1 MTGAPITPA
10 RADDRPAIVFDF
22 AGVLFRWHP
31 PTMLQR
37 VVPHLA
43 HDEASTAHWVREIF
57 QGYDG
62 DWLAFDQGR
71 VAVPELVHRIARRT
85 GAREADVQAV
95 VDAVPHELQPIA
107 PTAAL
112 VARLKAAGR
121 RLFFLSNMPAPYSDH
136 LERTHEF
143 VRWFD
148 DGIFSARVSEA
159 KPHRAIFE
167 IAQRRFGRAP
177 QDLVFLDDHV
187 PNVDAARALGWHA
200 IHFVDAAQAEAELK
214 ARGFA

>member
-1 MTGAPITPA
+1 MTVSVSA
-10 RADDRPAIVFDF
+10 DRPAIVFDF

-31 PTMLQR
+31 PSMLRR

-43 HDEASTAHWVREIF
+43 HDEASAARWVREIF

-71 VAVPELVHRIARRT
+71 VEVLDLVRQIARRT
-85 GAREADVQAV
+85 GATEADIQAV
-95 VDAVPHELQPIA
+95 VDAVPHELQPIEA
-107 PTAAL
+107 TVAL
-112 VARLKAAGR
+112 VGRLKAAGR

-136 LERTHEF
+136 LERTHDF

-148 DGIFSARVSEA
+148 DGIFSARVLEA

-177 QDLVFLDDHV
+177 GELVFLDDHV
-187 PNVDAARALGWHA
+187 PNVDAARALGWQA

>member
-1 MTGAPITPA
+1 MTVSVSA
-10 RADDRPAIVFDF
+10 DRPAIVFDF

-31 PTMLQR
+31 PSMLRR
-37 VVPHLA
+37 VVPHLV
-43 HDEASTAHWVREIF
+43 HDEASAARWVREIF

-71 VAVPELVHRIARRT
+71 VEVPDLVRQIARRT
-85 GAREADVQAV
+85 GAREADIQAV
-95 VDAVPHELQPIA
+95 VDAVPHELQPIEA
-107 PTAAL
+107 TVAL

-136 LERTHEF
+136 LERTHAF

-148 DGIFSARVSEA
+148 DGIFSARVLEA

-167 IAQRRFGRAP
+167 IAQRRFGRP
-177 QDLVFLDDHV
+177 PGELVFLDDHV
-187 PNVDAARALGWHA
+187 PNVDAARALGWQA

>member
-1 MTGAPITPA
+1 MTVGTAA
-10 RADDRPAIVFDF
+10 DAADDRPAIVFDF

-31 PTMLQR
+31 PSMLRR

-43 HDEASTAHWVREIF
+43 HDEASAARWVREIF

-71 VAVPELVHRIARRT
+71 VEVPDLVRQIARRT
-85 GAREADVQAV
+85 GASAADIQAV
-95 VDAVPHELQPIA
+95 VDAVPHELQPIEA
-107 PTAAL
+107 TVAL
-112 VARLKAAGR
+112 VGRLKAAGR

-136 LERTHEF
+136 LERSHDF

-148 DGIFSARVSEA
+148 DGIFSARVLEA
-159 KPHRAIFE
+159 KPHRAIYE

-177 QDLVFLDDHV
+177 GELVFLDDHV
-187 PNVDAARALGWHA
+187 PNVDAARALGWQA
-200 IHFVDAAQAEAELK
+200 IHFVDATQAEAELK

>member
-1 MTGAPITPA
+1 MTVSVSA
-10 RADDRPAIVFDF
+10 DRPAIVFDF

-31 PTMLQR
+31 PSMLRR

-43 HDEASTAHWVREIF
+43 HDEASTARWVREIF

-71 VAVPELVHRIARRT
+71 VEVPDLVRQIARRT
-85 GAREADVQAV
+85 GATEADIQAV
-95 VDAVPHELQPIA
+95 VDAVPHELQPIEA
-107 PTAAL
+107 TVAL

-136 LERTHEF
+136 LERTHDF

-148 DGIFSARVSEA
+148 DGIFSARVLEA

-167 IAQRRFGRAP
+167 IAQRRFGRP
-177 QDLVFLDDHV
+177 PGELVFLDDHV
-187 PNVDAARALGWHA
+187 PNVDAARALGWQA

>member
-1 MTGAPITPA
+1 MTAAVPGRQP
-10 RADDRPAIVFDF
+10 DDRAAIVFDF

-31 PTMLQR
+31 PSMLRR

-43 HDEASTAHWVREIF
+43 RDEASAAHWVREIF

-71 VAVPELVHRIARRT
+71 VEVPDLVRRIARRT
-85 GAREADVQAV
+85 GASEADVQAV
-95 VDAVPHELQPIA
+95 VDAVPHELQPIE
-107 PTAAL
+107 PTVDL
-112 VARLKAAGR
+112 VGRLKAQGR
-121 RLFFLSNMPAPYSDH
+121 TLFFLSNMPAPYSDH
-136 LERTHEF
+136 LERTHAF

-148 DGIFSARVSEA
+148 DGVFSARVLEA

-167 IAQRRFGRAP
+167 IAAHRFGRP
-177 QDLVFLDDHV
+177 PHELVFLDDHR
-187 PNVDAARALGWHA
+187 PNVDAARALGWQA

-214 ARGFA
+214 ARGYA